1 MNATS
6 AAEIRADKT
15 NSRIT
20 TRQAIIDKNGSES
33 KEMLLSEH

>member
-6 AAEIRADKT
+6 AAEIKADKI

-20 TRQAIIDKNGSES
+20 ARQAKIDKKGSES